1 MNYARLGLAAFGATV
16 AYFAYGFV
24 VFGALPILRNEYAKY
39 PAVYRTPE
47 DMKRVMPF
55 GMLAIFVSIVVLV
68 AIYSLAYQGGSSL
81 VEGVRFGALIGV
93 FAVCAFVVHN
103 HVNLNI
109 GVGLTVGQAIAY
121 FIEWTIVGVVIA
133 LLYKPVS

>member
-1 MNYARLGLAAFGATV
+1 MNYSRLGLAAFGATV

-24 VFGALPILRNEYAKY
+24 VFGALPMLRNEYAKY

-47 DMKRVMPF
+47 DMKGVMPF
-55 GMLAIFVSIVVLV
+55 GMVAIFVSIVVLV

-81 VEGVRFGALIGV
+81 LEGGRFGALVGV

-109 GVGLTVGQAIAY
+109 GVALTVGQAIAY
-121 FIEWTIVGVVIA
+121 FIEWTIVGVVIG
-133 LLYKPVS
+133 LLYKPAP